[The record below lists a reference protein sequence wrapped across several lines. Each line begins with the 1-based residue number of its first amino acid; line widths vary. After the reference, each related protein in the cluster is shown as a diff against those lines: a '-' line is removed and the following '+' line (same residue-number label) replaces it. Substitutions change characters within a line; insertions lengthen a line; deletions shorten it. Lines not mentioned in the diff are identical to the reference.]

1 MYQESG
7 KQCEYDLIHKNLE
20 QFKSYPMIAM
30 VADTY
35 DVFKFVDIVTSGDL
49 KKKIESNEYPTFV
62 IRPDS
67 GNPLEVLSDILV
79 IMERNKVSYKT
90 NTKGYKVFDKYRF
103 LWGDGINIDVID
115 NILSMLEKKQ
125 YSTTNI
131 AFGMGGALLQQVDRD
146 TQKFAMKCSCV
157 KINGEYRDVYKDPI
171 TDQCKKS
178 KKGRLGL
185 YFDENQQY
193 ITRKIETEQDET
205 NNLLN
210 TVFESGRIL
219 KEYSLEDIRS
229 TLHVVI

>member
-49 KKKIESNEYPTFV
+49 KEKIESNEYPTFV

-125 YSTTNI
+125 YSTTNVP
-131 AFGMGGALLQQVDRD
+131 FGMGGALLQQVDRD
-146 TQKFAMKCSCV
+146 TQRFAMKCSCV
-157 KINGEYRDVYKDPI
+157 RINGEYRDVYKDPI
-171 TDQCKKS
+171 TDQGKTS

-185 YFDENQQY
+185 FMNSQNLYQ
-193 ITRKIETEQDET
+193 TRKIESVQDEQE
-205 NNLLN
+205 NLLT
-210 TVFESGRIL
+210 TVFESGQIL
-219 KEYSLEDIRS
+219 KDYTMEEIRYK
-229 TLHVVI
+229 LHG